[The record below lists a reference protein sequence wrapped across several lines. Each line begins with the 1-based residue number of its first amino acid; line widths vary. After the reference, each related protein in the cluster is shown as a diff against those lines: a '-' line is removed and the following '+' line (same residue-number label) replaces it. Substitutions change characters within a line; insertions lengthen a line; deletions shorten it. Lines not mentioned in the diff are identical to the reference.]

1 MTDLQAPGLAVGA
14 AREFR
19 GKPLKRL
26 NPRPGL
32 RQPWPS
38 PHAQPCF
45 ETRRVA
51 SLLSMSAG
59 RFGPPPRQ
67 PTAARKTRRKPLKR
81 LNPRPGLRRPW
92 RSPRA
97 QPCFETRRV
106 ASVLSMSAGRFG
118 PPPRQ
123 PTAARK
129 TRRKPLKRLKSA
141 PGNPIAA
148 TAPRG
153 GGAARGGRRPNG
165 ASGFGPAACR
175 PAQPPD
181 DRPQNPPQR
190 LEKAQSAPGNGR
202 RPGSGRLPSLPVRP
216 RWRTR
221 GSGRSSCTDR
231 SRPPSCRPG
240 PNA

>member
-1 MTDLQAPGLAVGA
+1 MRSSRAAKRRGDAGERLAPWVLLDRRVPPDQVRGFLAMTDLQAPGLAVGA

-45 ETRRVA
+45 GTRRVA

-67 PTAARKTRRKPLKR
+67 PTAARKTRRNPLKR

-106 ASVLSMSAGRFG
+106 ASVLSMGAGRFG

-129 TRRKPLKRLKSA
+129 TRHKLLKTLNPRPGIRSLRQPLA
-141 PGNPIAA
+141 VE
-148 TAPRG
+148 
-153 GGAARGGRRPNG
+153 ARREAGVARMEPPASGRRP
-165 ASGFGPAACR
+165 A
-175 PAQPPD
+175 
-181 DRPQNPPQR
+181 
-190 LEKAQSAPGNGR
+190 GR
-202 RPGSGRLPSLPVRP
+202 RAAGRAPAKSAATP
-216 RWRTR
+216 
-221 GSGRSSCTDR
+221 
-231 SRPPSCRPG
+231 
-240 PNA
+240 